1 VLIQEPGNLDEEM
14 ATGVPINQRPPQRV
28 AAKKASHAFKEQFK

>member
-1 VLIQEPGNLDEEM
+1 MTTD
-14 ATGVPINQRPPQRV
+14 VPINERPPQRV